1 MDKVMED
8 DQVTVSTWSGSGDL
22 DDIDF
27 TFDYEPSKLTFDG
40 SGYTVSFGPITSV
53 NPPSQKDLF
62 THYIESC
69 WFHDSHLSDE
79 DPQWQIDSYISGK
92 EYLKDLQAQGKSH
105 YAVTSDSNI
114 DYHFIG
120 TPQEFLVWK
129 MTWSEHLDKGMI

>member
-1 MDKVMED
+1 MED
-8 DQVTVSTWSGSGDL
+8 DEVKVTTWSGSGDL

-27 TFDYEPSKLTFDG
+27 TYDFEPSKLTFDG

-53 NPPSQKDLF
+53 NPPMQKDLF

-79 DPQWQIDSYISGK
+79 DPQWQIDSYISTK
-92 EYLKDLQAQGKSH
+92 EYLKDLQAQGKLQ

-129 MTWSEHLDKGMI
+129 MTWSEHLNNQTI

>member
-1 MDKVMED
+1 MED

-79 DPQWQIDSYISGK
+79 DPQWQIDSYISSK
-92 EYLKDLQAQGKSH
+92 NYLKDLQAQGKLH
-105 YAVTSDSNI
+105 YAVTSDR
-114 DYHFIG
+114 DWE
-120 TPQEFLVWK
+120 T
-129 MTWSEHLDKGMI
+129 TRLDVVCE